1 MRVFSVKKYLLNKND
16 RYKTCGKIFT
26 PTLAQVNFYLEIFYF
41 TKSVLPMLMIHVTSF
56 NLETAEKLTTGGV
69 IITPETWWT
78 LTPESMGTKT
88 PITP

>member
-26 PTLAQVNFYLEIFYF
+26 PTLAQVNFYLEISYF
-41 TKSVLPMLMIHVTSF
+41 TKSVLPMTSF
-56 NLETAEKLTTGGV
+56 NLETAEKSTTGGV
-69 IITPETWWT
+69 VITPETWWT
-78 LTPESMGTKT
+78 LTPESMGTIT